1 VRMMARPL
9 DEVRHRELPHAGADL
24 LEGAIAFG
32 GGDVGIH
39 IVRSPGGIRKRRR
52 KDRCH
57 GDGRVPEMIVEKA
70 DVGLERSAAELIELR
85 RIELPLAGLDPLE
98 REHELDVDP
107 GRI

>member
-1 VRMMARPL
+1 
-9 DEVRHRELPHAGADL
+9 
-24 LEGAIAFG
+24 
-32 GGDVGIH
+32 
-39 IVRSPGGIRKRRR
+39 
-52 KDRCH
+52 
-57 GDGRVPEMIVEKA
+57 MIVEKA